1 MRNIYIILLIFSNSS
16 LAAGFNCDIYD
27 ELSPIEE
34 IICLDPQLNNADTR
48 MSQAY
53 FSLSRKIIDT
63 DTKKLFL
70 QDQREWLTK
79 RNAELSICSQ
89 PDCEIQ
95 FYNLRIKLLH
105 PTADINCNVFETD
118 KLNIKN
124 TDIETNFKSSYLSC
138 QRSINEIICANR
150 LLRHMEGKVIELYT
164 PFKKE
169 LNQDQ
174 ATWIILRDE
183 KLRNCNLA
191 CVWQFY
197 KERIEFLIHYSF
209 DES

>member
-1 MRNIYIILLIFSNSS
+1 MHNIYIILLIFSNSL

-34 IICLDPQLNNADTR
+34 IICLDPQLNEADSR

-53 FSLSRKIIDT
+53 FSLSREIVDT
-63 DTKKLFL
+63 DTKELFL
-70 QDQREWLTK
+70 QDQREWLVK

-89 PDCEIQ
+89 PNCEIQ

-105 PTADINCNVFETD
+105 PMADINCNAFET
-118 KLNIKN
+118 NS
-124 TDIETNFKSSYLSC
+124 KSPYSC

-174 ATWIILRDE
+174 AAWIVLRDE
-183 KLRNCNLA
+183 KLRNCDLA

-197 KERIEFLIHYSF
+197 KERIEFLIHYGF

>member
-1 MRNIYIILLIFSNSS
+1 M
-16 LAAGFNCDIYD
+16 AAGFNCDIYD

-34 IICLDPQLNNADTR
+34 FICSDPQLNEADTR

-53 FSLSRKIIDT
+53 FSLSRKIVDT
-63 DTKKLFL
+63 ETKKLFL
-70 QDQREWLTK
+70 YDQRKWLIK
-79 RNAELSICSQ
+79 RNTEVSICSQ

-105 PTADINCNVFETD
+105 PMSNISCNVSETGEFNVENLD
-118 KLNIKN
+118 SKINSKLP
-124 TDIETNFKSSYLSC
+124 YLSC

-150 LLRHMEGKVIELYT
+150 LLRHVEGKVIELYT

-169 LNQDQ
+169 LSKDQ
-174 ATWIILRDE
+174 ATWIALRDE
-183 KLRNCNLA
+183 KLRNCDFA
-191 CVWQFY
+191 CLWQFY